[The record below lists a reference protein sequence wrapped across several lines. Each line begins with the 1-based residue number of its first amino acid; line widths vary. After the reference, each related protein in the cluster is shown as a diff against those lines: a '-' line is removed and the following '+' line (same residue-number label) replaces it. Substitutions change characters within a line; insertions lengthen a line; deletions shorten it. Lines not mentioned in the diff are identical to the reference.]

1 MDGYDSERPNDG
13 TDDDGTDGTDDANDA
28 NDATDVNN
36 LNAFRV
42 FFSHSRPKTTRRNA
56 TIVRAEGEAAAV
68 REIRSIRAP
77 LGFLEIS
84 IDRERRDARARKL
97 LTRLNEIKFV
107 PND

>member
-42 FFSHSRPKTTRRNA
+42 FFFSHSRPKTTRRNA

-77 LGFLEIS
+77 LGF
-84 IDRERRDARARKL
+84 
-97 LTRLNEIKFV
+97 
-107 PND
+107 